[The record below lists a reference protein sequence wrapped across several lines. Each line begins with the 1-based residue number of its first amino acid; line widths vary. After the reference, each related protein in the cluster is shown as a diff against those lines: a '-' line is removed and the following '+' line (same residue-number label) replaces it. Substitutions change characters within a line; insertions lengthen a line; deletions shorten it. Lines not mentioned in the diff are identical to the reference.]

1 MDLEDDNNNTASWS
15 RSGLRKAISL
25 WLQEIPDA
33 YILLPASRQNL
44 DVQWG
49 TTQHA
54 FIDI

>member
-25 WLQEIPDA
+25 WLQEIPHA